1 MTRLTGVLG
10 GIVFVLVGCSSVD
23 YAQSPAG
30 QCLLDAGWVQFEGE
44 GGMFEK
50 NGEYLHLREDDGMVF
65 PLGDDDLEMFVAA
78 GCGAVPAR

>member
-1 MTRLTGVLG
+1 MLMSAGLL
-10 GIVFVLVGCSSVD
+10 LVGCGSSVD

-30 QCLLDAGWVQFEGE
+30 QCLLDAGWVQFEGD

-50 NGEYLHLREDDGMVF
+50 NGEYVHLREDDGMVY